1 MTEQTDSLHLVDKGV
16 LDLKGWIMDVFT
28 EDQPIKPS
36 KVKAL
41 QELGRACDE
50 YLEG

>member
-1 MTEQTDSLHLVDKGV
+1 MSDTLGLVDKGV
-16 LDLKGWIMDVFT
+16 VDLKGWIMDVFT

-41 QELGRACDE
+41 QELGRALDK
-50 YLEG
+50 YLEE